1 VLGKLEE
8 LAAMA
13 EESGLSWAEESG
25 LSWAEGLVPTSVRR
39 HMQLLFGLVAALEV
53 EQGLS

>member
-8 LAAMA
+8 LAAM
-13 EESGLSWAEESG
+13 AEESG

-53 EQGLS
+53 EQDLS